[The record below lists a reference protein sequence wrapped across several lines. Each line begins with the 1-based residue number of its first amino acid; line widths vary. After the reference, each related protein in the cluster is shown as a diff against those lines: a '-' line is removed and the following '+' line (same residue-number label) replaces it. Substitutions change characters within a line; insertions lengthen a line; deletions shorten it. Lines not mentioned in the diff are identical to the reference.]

1 MYERPAGTRGNIRSR
16 VVPAVRAMFI
26 KVYECNDHVS
36 YIFCFVKECR
46 CFPVNIKN
54 AMLQIVQI
62 KSLKGCYLA
71 TALKLSMK
79 GSRGDGSL

>member
-1 MYERPAGTRGNIRSR
+1 MYGRSAGTRGNICSR

-36 YIFCFVKECR
+36 YIGCLVKEFR
-46 CFPVNIKN
+46 FFPINIKN
-54 AMLQIVQI
+54 VVQI
-62 KSLKGCYLA
+62 NSLKSYYL
-71 TALKLSMK
+71 ALKLSMQ